1 LKKNNQRLKAG
12 IERMKNNKLLILIP
26 VLYVALMVLVMFM
39 IKKLLLEMGSPY
51 SGKLFAIV
59 LYVFT
64 VEMIFVG
71 VFGIIQFLGK
81 PFGSK
86 KIEGELLDIGFTDNE
101 GESPMLISRTKD
113 KNGMIYEFYSPRIP
127 FVRYEDHIAEI
138 ETALNI
144 KIVDVLPGK
153 DKQHTVI
160 KAVNG
165 NGGKKNLIL
174 WNDEYLS
181 KDDFVLVLGE
191 SYFGT
196 ESIDIST
203 TPHVLIGGG
212 SGSGKSKL
220 LKLLLMEARK
230 KNAIIYL
237 SDFKGG
243 LDYPAIWHKA
253 CHIITEPEEL
263 NNQIERILQIMEERK
278 QLLVGAGTPNIA
290 EYNKKTGSDL
300 SRIIVACDE
309 IAEVLDKT
317 GLDKD
322 QKALVGQIESKFS
335 TIARLG
341 RAFGIHLMFATQRP
355 DADVLKGQIK
365 NNIGYRICGRADK
378 VLSQIILD
386 NSEGAEKIS
395 PNDQGMFLTNTG
407 KLFKAYY
414 VEDDCLEGV
423 DYDGETGD

>member
-1 LKKNNQRLKAG
+1 MNNQRLKAG
-12 IERMKNNKLLILIP
+12 ARRIKEKKALSLIP
-26 VLYVALMVLVMFM
+26 ILFVALMIVAMFALRT
-39 IKKLLLEMGSPY
+39 LLQKMGSPY
-51 SGKLFAIV
+51 SGKIFEIV

-64 VEMIFVG
+64 AEMIFVG
-71 VFGIIQFLGK
+71 VFGIIQFFGK

-86 KIEGELLDIGFTDNE
+86 RIEGDLLDIGFTDNE
-101 GESPMLISRTKD
+101 GESPMLISKTKD
-113 KNGMIYEFYSPRIP
+113 KNGVILEFYSPRIP

-144 KIVDVLPGK
+144 KIVDVLAGK

-165 NGGKKNLIL
+165 NGGKKNMIM
-174 WNDEYLS
+174 WNDDCLS
-181 KDDFVLVLGE
+181 NDDFVLVLGE
-191 SYFGT
+191 SYFGI

-220 LKLLLMEARK
+220 LKLLLMEAKK

-263 NNQIERILQIMEERK
+263 DNQLERILQIMEERK
-278 QLLVGAGTPNIA
+278 HLLVDAGTPNIA

-407 KLFKAYY
+407 VLFKAYY
-414 VEDDCLEGV
+414 VEDDCIEGV